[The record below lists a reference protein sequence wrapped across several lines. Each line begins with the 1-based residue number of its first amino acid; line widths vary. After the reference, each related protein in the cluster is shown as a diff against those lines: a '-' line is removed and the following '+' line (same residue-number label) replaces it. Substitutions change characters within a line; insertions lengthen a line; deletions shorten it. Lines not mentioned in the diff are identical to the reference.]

1 MWCKGNAT
9 GTRSVSL
16 LMVSAFVYNF
26 YVFASMHMCWKCG
39 LHLHGDRGKKNT
51 LLGWLVKPELVA
63 CWLPIVSEIKASVI
77 LGSLPP
83 DFREIFVDV
92 VDGNPGVCVKK
103 FEKKVKKQNGMQL
116 QITFTGKQVSYS
128 PSVHLDII
136 LFFPTANI
144 FFIITQHMSTAQAIK
159 NR

>member
-1 MWCKGNAT
+1 M
-9 GTRSVSL
+9 
-16 LMVSAFVYNF
+16 
-26 YVFASMHMCWKCG
+26 
-39 LHLHGDRGKKNT
+39 
-51 LLGWLVKPELVA
+51 LGWLVKPELVA
-63 CWLPIVSEIKASVI
+63 CWLPIVSEIKASDI
-77 LGSLPP
+77 LGSLPS

-92 VDGNPGVCVKK
+92 VDGNSGVCVKK

>member
-1 MWCKGNAT
+1 MSEGAGAASCVVKITQLTPHQCHCSWYQCSFITFMYLYPCICAENVDYTCTVT
-9 GTRSVSL
+9 GVKR
-16 LMVSAFVYNF
+16 
-26 YVFASMHMCWKCG
+26 
-39 LHLHGDRGKKNT
+39 NT

-116 QITFTGKQVSYS
+116 QITFTGKQVS
-128 PSVHLDII
+128 
-136 LFFPTANI
+136 
-144 FFIITQHMSTAQAIK
+144 
-159 NR
+159 